1 MKINKIIVCSSA
13 VAAMLTLSASTTQ
26 AQNLLV
32 NGSFE
37 NAGGFTAN
45 PIVEAG
51 LDQGWANFGAGQ
63 SDMSSAASLPQA
75 GNYSLLAVNGV
86 GNNWNPQGTYQIVSG
101 IIANTTYTF
110 SSYWLQ
116 DSLSANTGTYNTPVA
131 LQIGFGNF
139 VGGVWT
145 AVGASTTWG
154 FGDGGSTHGNVPSL
168 DTWFQGS
175 VSATAP
181 AGAADAAVYL
191 FYMDNGQTTVDQLY
205 FDNASLTATPAPE
218 PSTLALAG
226 FGGAALLALIRRRK
240 S

>member
-13 VAAMLTLSASTTQ
+13 IAAVLTLSASTTQ
-26 AQNLLV
+26 AQTLV

-45 PIVEAG
+45 PVTAAG
-51 LDQGWANFGAGQ
+51 VDQGWATFGAAR
-63 SDMSSAASLPQA
+63 SDMSSAESFPEL
-75 GNYSLLAVNGV
+75 GSYGLLVQNGP

-101 IIANTTYTF
+101 VIANTSYTF
-110 SSYWLQ
+110 SAYWLH
-116 DSLSANTGTYNTPVA
+116 DGLSANTGTYNTPVA

-145 AVGASTTWG
+145 LVGASTTWG
-154 FGDGGSTHGNVPSL
+154 FGDGGSTHGNDPAI
-168 DTWFQGS
+168 DTWYQGS
-175 VSATAP
+175 VTATAP
-181 AGAADAAVYL
+181 AGAADAQVYI

-226 FGGAALLALIRRRK
+226 IGGAALLALIRRRK
-240 S
+240 N